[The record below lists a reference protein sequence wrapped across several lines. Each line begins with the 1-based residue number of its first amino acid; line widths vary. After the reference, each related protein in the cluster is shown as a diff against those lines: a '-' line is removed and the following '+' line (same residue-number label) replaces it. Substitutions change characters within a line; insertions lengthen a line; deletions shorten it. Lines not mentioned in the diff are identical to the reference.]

1 MKNAAWQ
8 RDFRHAQTVKSYRID
23 AREHHR
29 IPYGKEKEDWGAD
42 IRPCN
47 DCGVSK
53 GSLHLLGCDVEQC
66 PCCGRQVVSCD
77 CAYDERPGSA
87 P

>member
-8 RDFRHAQTVKSYRID
+8 RDFRRAQTVKTYSID
-23 AREHHR
+23 SRECRR

-66 PCCGRQVVSCD
+66 PICSGPVVSCE
-77 CAYDERPGSA
+77 CAYDDRPGSM
-87 P
+87 